1 MFEVVKGMGDFYIVT
16 SLFLKCVYKL
26 RSLGECTFTTDVSLA
41 LEIPSLWLLVSLAE

>member
-41 LEIPSLWLLVSLAE
+41 LEIPSS